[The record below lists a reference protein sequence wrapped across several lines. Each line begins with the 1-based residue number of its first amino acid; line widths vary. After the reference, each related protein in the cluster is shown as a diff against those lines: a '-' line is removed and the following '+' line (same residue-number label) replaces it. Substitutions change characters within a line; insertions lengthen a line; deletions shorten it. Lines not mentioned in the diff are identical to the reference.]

1 MGKSVHNDTTPVTDL
16 TSDGKNRHGKNILES
31 KTFRDGGIYL
41 FLRGDYKTP
50 IWFCRIKVPGMT
62 GYIYRST
69 RTSDEHQSYKFA
81 DDLYHRQLVKVLGG
95 EVLSKGTKITVG
107 INSYIERFENDE
119 RLSIK

>member
-1 MGKSVHNDTTPVTDL
+1 LILGKSVNNDTAASTDL

-62 GYIYRST
+62 GYTYRPT
-69 RTSDEHQSYKFA
+69 RTSGELFKYRARKSTEITKGKAAQKA
-81 DDLYHRQLVKVLGG
+81 DPTFGWLTDI
-95 EVLSKGTKITVG
+95 SKNLKY
-107 INSYIERFENDE
+107 S
-119 RLSIK
+119 S